1 MHSPTGEPSPAYLV
15 EVGWQAGVAVVLEEP
30 FYLLGG
36 DAGEREVRQVLF
48 LEEPHLVRFY
58 RSRRG
63 LGQDLAQKDQLV
75 EVVRN
80 GGWPCRSRS

>member
-1 MHSPTGEPSPAYLV
+1 
-15 EVGWQAGVAVVLEEP
+15 VVLEAP

-75 EVVRN
+75 DVV
-80 GGWPCRSRS
+80 GE

>member
-36 DAGEREVRQVLF
+36 DAGEREVGQVLF

-63 LGQDLAQKDQLV
+63 SARISHRKTSL
-75 EVVRN
+75 
-80 GGWPCRSRS
+80 